1 MRAAVVHGP
10 GDVRVED
17 RPVPCPTG
25 TQVLVEVSHCGV
37 CGTDL
42 HLALDGWAR
51 PGTVGGH
58 EWSGIVR
65 AVAGDGGAVAVGDA
79 VVGGPA
85 PGCGVC
91 RSCRDGRPS
100 LCPSHATP
108 GRGEP
113 DGAFATY
120 VCADERA
127 VVPVPAGLA
136 LRTAALAEPLAVALH
151 AVTRSGA
158 RPGHRVLVSGGGP
171 IGLLVVAALRARGVE
186 EVVVSEPHHARR
198 DLARA
203 VGATGVV
210 APDDLEVPSMAEPRR
225 LVAGAVDVAIECSGR
240 AAAVAA
246 ACAQLTTGGRLVLV
260 GSGIAPLALD
270 PNRVLLNELEVTGAF
285 EYDPGGIA
293 EALSLLAGGAVELSP
308 LVEAEDVGLDGLPQA
323 LVGLADG
330 TIAGKVL
337 VAPGGVARRATSH
350 PTSRQGGG
358 P

>member
-1 MRAAVVHGP
+1 M
-10 GDVRVED
+10 
-17 RPVPCPTG
+17 
-25 TQVLVEVSHCGV
+25 
-37 CGTDL
+37 
-42 HLALDGWAR
+42 
-51 PGTVGGH
+51 
-58 EWSGIVR
+58 
-65 AVAGDGGAVAVGDA
+65 
-79 VVGGPA
+79 
-85 PGCGVC
+85 
-91 RSCRDGRPS
+91 
-100 LCPSHATP
+100 
-108 GRGEP
+108 
-113 DGAFATY
+113 
-120 VCADERA
+120 
-127 VVPVPAGLA
+127 
-136 LRTAALAEPLAVALH
+136 
-151 AVTRSGA
+151 
-158 RPGHRVLVSGGGP
+158 
-171 IGLLVVAALRARGVE
+171 
-186 EVVVSEPHHARR
+186 VSEPHHARR

-210 APDDLEVPSMAEPRR
+210 APADLEVPSMAEPRR

-285 EYDPGGIA
+285 EYDPGGIT

-308 LVEAEDVGLDGLPQA
+308 LVEAEDVGLDGLSQA